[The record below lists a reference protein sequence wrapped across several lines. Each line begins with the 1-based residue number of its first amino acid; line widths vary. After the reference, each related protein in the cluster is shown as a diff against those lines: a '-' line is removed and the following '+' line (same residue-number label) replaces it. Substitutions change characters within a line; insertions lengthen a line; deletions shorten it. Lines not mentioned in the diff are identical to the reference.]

1 MLNQLDQL
9 NATNDQYS
17 KMMAHVNAYQLT
29 ILKQLMHQILLA
41 TLSQNM
47 NPLKQPKTNTTQP
60 NSNIAPMPTAMPTQ
74 LLNSTWNGL
83 LPPPTSDALNLD
95 QTPNLPPH
103 TLQFQKPYA
112 SPCPL
117 HKQAPYKL
125 PLSVKRSSHS
135 NRCSYTKQV
144 TLHMHDIRTLFQP
157 PAQHP
162 DDFHPP

>member
-60 NSNIAPMPTAMPTQ
+60 NSNIAPMPTDMPTQ

-95 QTPNLPPH
+95 QTPILPSQA
-103 TLQFQKPYA
+103 LQFQKPYA
-112 SPCPL
+112 SPCPP
-117 HKQAPYKL
+117 HKPPYKL
-125 PLSVKRSSHS
+125 PFSVKPSSHS
-135 NRCSYTKQV
+135 NRHSYKKQV
-144 TLHMHDIRTLFQP
+144 TLHMPDIRTFFQP
-157 PAQHP
+157 PAQHLN
-162 DDFHPP
+162 DLHPP